1 MPGGALDKI
10 PDSEPLMSEKKNWGS
25 TVLGWF
31 VVKEGGEEPLASTE
45 PEGLP
50 PEGEAAAPEPPPVTF
65 VKEPPKAVGG
75 AVDFDGVLDAAGV
88 DAAERDLF
96 AKAQA
101 LLGSLP
107 PGTDPAVR
115 KQIVEA
121 SLKAFGVPVDKIIE
135 AGVESIQALEG
146 YLRKTAADTADTA
159 REVQTIVAGYEQK
172 IADAR
177 ALLDRK
183 LQEQSAVQTSCNS
196 RKLEVQKVLEFF
208 GQEEVA
214 RVVQSSPK
222 LIEPVPAS
230 ERKG

>member
-1 MPGGALDKI
+1 MSDK
-10 PDSEPLMSEKKNWGS
+10 KTWGH

-31 VVKEGGEEPLASTE
+31 VVKEGGEEPLSSTG
-45 PEGLP
+45 PDALP
-50 PEGEAAAPEPPPVTF
+50 PEGDASAPASPEPEPAAFVT
-65 VKEPPKAVGG
+65 EPPAPTAGK
-75 AVDFDGVLDAAGV
+75 VDFEGVLDAAGV
-88 DAAERDLF
+88 DASERDLF

-146 YLRKTAADTADTA
+146 YLRKTAADTAAMA

-183 LQEQSAVQTSCNS
+183 LQEQASVQTSCNS
-196 RKLEVQKVLEFF
+196 KKLEVQKVLEFF

-214 RVVQSSPK
+214 RVVKESPR
-222 LIEPVPAS
+222 LIEPAPAP
-230 ERKG
+230 ERKD

>member
-1 MPGGALDKI
+1 MAGVGGGHLPA
-10 PDSEPLMSEKKNWGS
+10 
-25 TVLGWF
+25 
-31 VVKEGGEEPLASTE
+31 E
-45 PEGLP
+45 PETLP
-50 PEGEAAAPEPPPVTF
+50 PEGGPAASAVVEGPPPVAF
-65 VKEPPKAVGG
+65 VTEPPRAVGG
-75 AVDFDGVLDAAGV
+75 QVDFDGVFEAAGV
-88 DAAERDLF
+88 DAGERDLF

-146 YLRKTAADTADTA
+146 YLRKTAADTAATA
-159 REVQTIVAGYEQK
+159 REVQALVAGYEQK

-177 ALLDRK
+177 EILDRK
-183 LQEQSAVQTSCNS
+183 LQEQSAVQTSCNGK
-196 RKLEVQKVLEFF
+196 KLEVQKVLEFF

-214 RVVQSSPK
+214 RVVHSSPK
-222 LIEPVPAS
+222 LIEPAPAP
-230 ERKG
+230 ERKD

>member
-1 MPGGALDKI
+1 
-10 PDSEPLMSEKKNWGS
+10 MSDKKNWGH

-31 VVKEGGEEPLASTE
+31 VVKEGGEEPLSTTE
-45 PEGLP
+45 PEALP
-50 PEGEAAAPEPPPVTF
+50 PEGDASTTAPTEPQPVAFVTEPPAP
-65 VKEPPKAVGG
+65 AGG
-75 AVDFDGVLDAAGV
+75 KVDFDGVFDAAGV
-88 DAAERDLF
+88 DAPERDLF

-115 KQIVEA
+115 RQIVEA

-146 YLRKTAADTADTA
+146 YLRKTAADTAAMA

-183 LQEQSAVQTSCNS
+183 LQEQASVQTSCNS
-196 RKLEVQKVLEFF
+196 KKLEVQKVLEFF

-214 RVVQSSPK
+214 RVVKESPR
-222 LIEPVPAS
+222 LIEPAPAP
-230 ERKG
+230 ERKD

>member
-1 MPGGALDKI
+1 
-10 PDSEPLMSEKKNWGS
+10 MSDKKNWGH

-31 VVKEGGEEPLASTE
+31 VVKEGGEESLSLAG
-45 PEGLP
+45 PEALP
-50 PEGEAAAPEPPPVTF
+50 PEEGATAPPEPPPVAF
-65 VKEPPKAVGG
+65 VTEPPAPTAGK
-75 AVDFDGVLDAAGV
+75 VDFEGVLDAAGV
-88 DAAERDLF
+88 DASERDLF

-146 YLRKTAADTADTA
+146 YLRKTAADTAATA

-183 LQEQSAVQTSCNS
+183 LQEQSSVQTSCNS
-196 RKLEVQKVLEFF
+196 KKLEVQKVLEFF

-214 RVVQSSPK
+214 RVVKESPR
-222 LIEPVPAS
+222 LIEPAPAP
-230 ERKG
+230 ERKD

>member
-1 MPGGALDKI
+1 
-10 PDSEPLMSEKKNWGS
+10 MSEKKNWGS

-31 VVKEGGEEPLASTE
+31 VVKEGGGES
-45 PEGLP
+45 LP
-50 PEGEAAAPEPPPVTF
+50 PEEPEVLPAGEDAGAAPPPEPPPVTF
-65 VKEPPKAVGG
+65 VREPPRAVEGH
-75 AVDFDGVLDAAGV
+75 VDFDGVLDAAGV
-88 DAAERDLF
+88 DASERDLF

-146 YLRKTAADTADTA
+146 YLRKTAADTAGTA

-177 ALLDRK
+177 GLLDRK
-183 LQEQSAVQTSCNS
+183 LQEQVAVQTSCNS
-196 RKLEVQKVLEFF
+196 KKLEVQKVLEFF

-214 RVVQSSPK
+214 RVVKESPK
-222 LIEPVPAS
+222 LIEPTPAP
-230 ERKG
+230 ERKD

>member
-1 MPGGALDKI
+1 
-10 PDSEPLMSEKKNWGS
+10 MSEKKNWGS

-31 VVKEGGEEPLASTE
+31 VVKEAGQDSLAP
-45 PEGLP
+45 PEQETLP
-50 PEGEAAAPEPPPVTF
+50 QEGEAAAAPPGPPPAVFVTEPPR
-65 VKEPPKAVGG
+65 AVGG
-75 AVDFDGVLDAAGV
+75 QVDFEGVLDAAGV
-88 DAAERDLF
+88 DASERDLF
-96 AKAQA
+96 AKARA

-135 AGVESIQALEG
+135 AGVESIQALEA
-146 YLRKTAADTADTA
+146 YLRKTAADTAATA

-177 ALLDRK
+177 SLLDRK
-183 LQEQSAVQTSCNS
+183 LQEQAAVQSGCNAK
-196 RKLEVQKVLEFF
+196 KLEVQTVLEFF

-214 RVVQSSPK
+214 RVVKESPR
-222 LIEPVPAS
+222 LIEPAPTP
-230 ERKG
+230 ERKD

>member
-1 MPGGALDKI
+1 
-10 PDSEPLMSEKKNWGS
+10 MSDKKNWGH

-31 VVKEGGEEPLASTE
+31 VVKEGDEESRSPDGPEALA
-45 PEGLP
+45 PE
-50 PEGEAAAPEPPPVTF
+50 ETASADAAPEPPAVAFVT
-65 VKEPPKAVGG
+65 EPPAPSGG
-75 AVDFDGVLDAAGV
+75 QVDFDGVFDAAGV
-88 DAAERDLF
+88 DGSERDLF
-96 AKAQA
+96 AKAQS

-115 KQIVEA
+115 RQIVEA

-146 YLRKTAADTADTA
+146 DLRKTAADTAAMA

-183 LQEQSAVQTSCNS
+183 LQEQASVQTSCNS
-196 RKLEVQKVLEFF
+196 KKLEVQKVLEFF

-214 RVVQSSPK
+214 RVVQSSPR
-222 LIEPVPAS
+222 LIEPVPAP
-230 ERKG
+230 ERKD

>member
-1 MPGGALDKI
+1 MSDK
-10 PDSEPLMSEKKNWGS
+10 KTWGH

-31 VVKEGGEEPLASTE
+31 VVKEGGEEPLSAAG
-45 PEGLP
+45 PEALP
-50 PEGEAAAPEPPPVTF
+50 PEDGASVSPEPPPIAFVT
-65 VKEPPKAVGG
+65 EPPAPAAGK
-75 AVDFDGVLDAAGV
+75 VDFDGVLGAAGV
-88 DAAERDLF
+88 DASERDLF

-121 SLKAFGVPVDKIIE
+121 SLKAFGVPVDKIIA

-146 YLRKTAADTADTA
+146 YLRKTATDTASTA
-159 REVQTIVAGYEQK
+159 RDVQTLVASYEKK

-177 ALLDRK
+177 QILDEK
-183 LQEQSAVQTSCNS
+183 LQEQAAVQTSCNA

-214 RVVQSSPK
+214 RVVKESPR
-222 LIEPVPAS
+222 LIEPTPAP
-230 ERKG
+230 ERKD

>member
-1 MPGGALDKI
+1 
-10 PDSEPLMSEKKNWGS
+10 MSEKKNWGS

-31 VVKEGGEEPLASTE
+31 VVKEGGEAGPAPAEAE
-45 PEGLP
+45 AFAAEGD
-50 PEGEAAAPEPPPVTF
+50 AAAPSPPPPPVAF
-65 VKEPPKAVGG
+65 VTEPPAPSGG
-75 AVDFDGVLDAAGV
+75 AVDFDGVYDAAGV

-146 YLRKTAADTADTA
+146 YLRKTAADTAETA
-159 REVQTIVAGYEQK
+159 RNVQSIVADYEKK
-172 IADAR
+172 IAEAR
-177 ALLDRK
+177 QILDEK
-183 LQEQSAVQTSCNS
+183 LREQASVQTSCNAK
-196 RKLEVQKVLEFF
+196 KLEVQKVLEFF

-214 RVVQSSPK
+214 RVVQASPK
-222 LIEPVPAS
+222 LIEPPLAP
-230 ERKG
+230 ERKD

>member
-1 MPGGALDKI
+1 MSDKRT
-10 PDSEPLMSEKKNWGS
+10 WGH

-31 VVKEGGEEPLASTE
+31 VVKEGGDASLSHAE
-45 PEGLP
+45 PEALP
-50 PEGEAAAPEPPPVTF
+50 PEGDASTSAPPEPAPAAFVT
-65 VKEPPKAVGG
+65 EPPAPSGG
-75 AVDFDGVLDAAGV
+75 KVDFDGVLDAAGV
-88 DAAERDLF
+88 DASERDLF

-107 PGTDPAVR
+107 SGTDPTVR

-146 YLRKTAADTADTA
+146 YLRKTAADTAGMA
-159 REVQTIVAGYEQK
+159 REVQTIVTGYEQK

-177 ALLDRK
+177 SLLDRK
-183 LQEQSAVQTSCNS
+183 LQEQASVQTSCNS
-196 RKLEVQKVLEFF
+196 KKLEVQEVLEFF

-214 RVVQSSPK
+214 RVVKESPR
-222 LIEPVPAS
+222 LIEPAPVP
-230 ERKG
+230 ERKD

>member
-1 MPGGALDKI
+1 
-10 PDSEPLMSEKKNWGS
+10 MSEKKNWGS

-31 VVKEGGEEPLASTE
+31 VVKEGGEETLAPGDAAS
-45 PEGLP
+45 LP
-50 PEGEAAAPEPPPVTF
+50 PEGESAPPPPEPPPVAF

-75 AVDFDGVLDAAGV
+75 TVDFDGVLDAAGV
-88 DAAERDLF
+88 DATERDLF

-101 LLGSLP
+101 LLGGLP
-107 PGTDPAVR
+107 PGTDPAVK

-146 YLRKTAADTADTA
+146 YLRKTAAETADTA
-159 REVQTIVAGYEQK
+159 REVQTIVSGYEQK
-172 IADAR
+172 IAEAR

-183 LQEQSAVQTSCNS
+183 LQEQAAVQTSCNS

-222 LIEPVPAS
+222 LIEPSPAPR
-230 ERKG
+230 RKD

>member
-1 MPGGALDKI
+1 
-10 PDSEPLMSEKKNWGS
+10 MSDKKNWGS

-31 VVKEGGEEPLASTE
+31 VVKE
-45 PEGLP
+45 
-50 PEGEAAAPEPPPVTF
+50 EGEASPASAEPGAFPGDGEAVAAPAPEPPPVTF
-65 VKEPPKAVGG
+65 VKEPPKAVAGQ
-75 AVDFDGVLDAAGV
+75 VDFDGVLDAAGV
-88 DAAERDLF
+88 DAGERDLF

-101 LLGSLP
+101 LLGGLP
-107 PGTDPAVR
+107 PGTDPAVK

-146 YLRKTAADTADTA
+146 YLRKTAAEAASTA

-172 IADAR
+172 IAEAR

-183 LQEQSAVQTSCNS
+183 LQEQSAVQTSCNA

-230 ERKG
+230 ERKD

>member
-1 MPGGALDKI
+1 
-10 PDSEPLMSEKKNWGS
+10 MSEKKNWGS

-31 VVKEGGEEPLASTE
+31 VVKEGGDGSLVSAE
-45 PEGLP
+45 PEPALAEAGPGASALP
-50 PEGEAAAPEPPPVTF
+50 APPPVTF
-65 VKEPPKAVGG
+65 LREPPTAAEGK
-75 AVDFDGVLDAAGV
+75 VDFAGVLDAAGV

-96 AKAQA
+96 AKAES

-146 YLRKTAADTADTA
+146 YLRKTAADTATTA
-159 REVQTIVAGYEQK
+159 RDVQALVADYEKK
-172 IADAR
+172 IAEVR
-177 ALLDRK
+177 QILDRK
-183 LQEQSAVQTSCNS
+183 LQEQAAVQSSCNA

-214 RVVQSSPK
+214 RVVKESPR
-222 LIEPVPAS
+222 LIEPVPAP
-230 ERKG
+230 ERKD

>member
-1 MPGGALDKI
+1 
-10 PDSEPLMSEKKNWGS
+10 MSDKKNWGH

-31 VVKEGGEEPLASTE
+31 VVKEGGEAPLSATE
-45 PEGLP
+45 PEALP
-50 PEGEAAAPEPPPVTF
+50 PEGDASTTALSEPQPAAFVTEPPAPT
-65 VKEPPKAVGG
+65 GG
-75 AVDFDGVLDAAGV
+75 KVDFEGVLDAAGV

-146 YLRKTAADTADTA
+146 YLRKTATDTATMA
-159 REVQTIVAGYEQK
+159 REVQTIVSGYEQK

-183 LQEQSAVQTSCNS
+183 LNEQAAVQTSCNS
-196 RKLEVQKVLEFF
+196 KKLEVQKVLEFF

-214 RVVQSSPK
+214 RVVKESPR
-222 LIEPVPAS
+222 LIEPTPAP
-230 ERKG
+230 ERKD